1 MISAN
6 HRKFSIISLA
16 GLVLLCFLFWGI
28 KRYHDHLK
36 PAYIPPSV
44 IIQKPTLAEVTE
56 YVTQTGTV
64 VAYNSVDLVARIEGF
79 LEAIHF
85 TDGSF
90 VQKGEELFIVEPEPY
105 ADQLKEA
112 EASVASEQASFAY
125 SKIERQRQQKMYKQ
139 NATSLNSVQE
149 WETKV
154 LQSQADLEKAT
165 ANARNA
171 AITYSY
177 THVLAPFSGRMG
189 RHLVDVGNLVGN
201 GAATKLATIEQ
212 INPIYVYFNLNEL
225 DLLRV
230 RRMAHD
236 SGITPD
242 DLSSIPV
249 YVSLQNSP
257 DVTFE
262 GKLNFVNT
270 GLNASTGTMEF
281 RALLPNDNLA
291 LLPGLFVQ
299 VRIPIQEPQKEL
311 TIPDVAVQ
319 YDQIGPY
326 LYVVDSNHTVRI
338 KRVVLGPN
346 NEGNRAI
353 TQGLD
358 PTDNVIV
365 SGLQNAALGIQ
376 VTPMTA
382 DKAGL

>member
-139 NATSLNSVQE
+139 NATSLN
-149 WETKV
+149 
-154 LQSQADLEKAT
+154 
-165 ANARNA
+165 
-171 AITYSY
+171 
-177 THVLAPFSGRMG
+177 LAKF
-189 RHLVDVGNLVGN
+189 
-201 GAATKLATIEQ
+201 A
-212 INPIYVYFNLNEL
+212 
-225 DLLRV
+225 
-230 RRMAHD
+230 
-236 SGITPD
+236 
-242 DLSSIPV
+242 
-249 YVSLQNSP
+249 
-257 DVTFE
+257 
-262 GKLNFVNT
+262 
-270 GLNASTGTMEF
+270 
-281 RALLPNDNLA
+281 
-291 LLPGLFVQ
+291 
-299 VRIPIQEPQKEL
+299 
-311 TIPDVAVQ
+311 
-319 YDQIGPY
+319 
-326 LYVVDSNHTVRI
+326 
-338 KRVVLGPN
+338 
-346 NEGNRAI
+346 
-353 TQGLD
+353 
-358 PTDNVIV
+358 
-365 SGLQNAALGIQ
+365 
-376 VTPMTA
+376 
-382 DKAGL
+382 